1 MIKARYFP
9 CDEKYKKPIGGVEA
23 NTDFTIVFDL
33 SLKADE
39 VYFVL
44 TKDEE
49 TPVWYL
55 MRQSAEDGEWI
66 KYTLTMQVTTP
77 GLYFYYFVVRAFGE
91 ETCFYANA
99 DLTADYA
106 GSEWQLTAS
115 QSIYKIP
122 RCFEGGIIYQI
133 MTDRFAIGGE
143 RVKSKPRSVYRDDW
157 GGTPTFLPDERG
169 IVRNADMFGGNLDGV
184 REKLGYLKS
193 LGVKCIYLNP
203 IFEATS
209 NHKYDTADYSKV
221 DSDFGGEA
229 ALVRL
234 LDEAKTIGISVI
246 LDGVFSHTGDDSIY
260 FNKYGNYPSTGA
272 YQSKDSPYY
281 DWYDFQDFPNRY
293 TAWWGINILPCV
305 NETNASYNEFING
318 EDGIV
323 RKYIKLG
330 CAGWR
335 LDVADELPDEF
346 LDNLAAAAKR
356 ARPDAMVLGEVWED
370 ASNKISYSR
379 RRRYFG
385 GKQLDSVTNYP
396 LKDAIINYVLTHSTD
411 MLKSV
416 ALTQL
421 NNYPKSKLDNLMNVL
436 STHDTN
442 RILTCLS
449 GDSLPSDKRD
459 RAEYKI
465 KNYEQAKRNLKL
477 ASVLQY
483 TLPGVPC
490 VFYGDEAGMQGCEDP
505 FCRRCYPW
513 GSEDFGL
520 IEHYRRL
527 GKLRARTEL
536 QHGSFRIVKADG
548 GVFEF
553 VRDEKLAVAINL
565 GNAEFVLPREV
576 TELVS
581 QKKMRSILPGEFA
594 VFEVGEDN
602 EADEDK

>member
-1 MIKARYFP
+1 MIQARYFP

-23 NTDFTIVFDL
+23 NSDFTIAFDL

-49 TPVWYL
+49 TSVWYP
-55 MRQSAEDGEWI
+55 MDFFEMCGEWTR
-66 KYTLTMQVTTP
+66 YTLNMCVTTP

-91 ETCFYANA
+91 ETRFYASD
-99 DLTADYA
+99 DLTADFV

-115 QSIYKIP
+115 QSIYDTP
-122 RCFEGGIIYQI
+122 TCFDGGIIYQI

-143 RVKSKPRSVYRDDW
+143 RIRSKSRSIYRDDW

-169 IVRNADMFGGNLDGV
+169 IVRNTDMFGGNLDGV
-184 REKLGYLKS
+184 REKLDYLKS

-203 IFEATS
+203 VFEAAS

-221 DSDFGGEA
+221 DADFGGEA

-234 LDEAKTIGISVI
+234 LDSAKEKDISVI

-260 FNKYGNYPSTGA
+260 FNKYGNFPSVGA
-272 YQSKDSPYY
+272 YQSTDSPYY

-293 TAWWGINILPCV
+293 TSWWGISILPCV
-305 NETNASYNEFING
+305 NETNPSYNEFING

-323 RKYIKLG
+323 QKYIKLG

-335 LDVADELPDEF
+335 LDVADELPDDF
-346 LDNLAAAAKR
+346 LDNLVLAAKR

-370 ASNKISYSR
+370 ASNKVSYSC

-396 LKDAIINYVLTHSTD
+396 LKDAIINYVLTRSTD
-411 MLKSV
+411 MLKRV
-416 ALTQL
+416 ALTQQ

-449 GDSLPSDKRD
+449 GDILPSDKRD

-465 KNYEQAKRNLKL
+465 KNYEQAKKNLKL

-490 VFYGDEAGMQGCEDP
+490 IFYGDEAGMQGCEDP

-513 GSEDFGL
+513 GSEDNDL
-520 IEHYRRL
+520 VEHYRKL

-536 QHGSFRIVKADG
+536 QHGSFRIIKADNG
-548 GVFEF
+548 IFEF
-553 VRDEKLAVAINL
+553 VRDEKLAVAVNL
-565 GNAEFVLPREV
+565 GDTEYFLPTEVEEIVSQNKICSVLP
-576 TELVS
+576 
-581 QKKMRSILPGEFA
+581 GDFA
-594 VFEVGEDN
+594 VFEMS
-602 EADEDK
+602 ADR